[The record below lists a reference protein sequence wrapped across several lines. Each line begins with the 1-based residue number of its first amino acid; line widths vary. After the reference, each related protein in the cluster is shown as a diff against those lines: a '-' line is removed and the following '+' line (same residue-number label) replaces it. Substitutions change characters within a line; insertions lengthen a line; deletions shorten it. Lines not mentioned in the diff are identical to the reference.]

1 MRKKY
6 YKCKRRQ
13 GVALLFA
20 LGILSLLLIL
30 GLAFVSNA
38 LLAQKVAFNNS
49 SRAQAKMLAQSAIS
63 RVAASVML
71 YQHQAYNQADSS
83 KKFWPTSFTSLFSG
97 TDSTRIDDQ
106 LDYGNDNLTDLYS
119 KLNYP
124 GNVIGYRPSDNR
136 NKITWQLVYDK
147 SANKSSQEGHN
158 TKNKKIIGRIAYQV
172 LPPTSN
178 SRLNLQQV
186 LKGAQKRSTLS
197 NIENQERFGE
207 DISELNVEYTTPF
220 IDTAM
225 TAPNL
230 GGLLSASSIPAYYDE
245 LYTAYASNLFPAS
258 LGTTE
263 IEDRKDW
270 IERWFSE
277 GTKAA
282 DFEAF
287 LYATD
292 SQNEKQYFAHR
303 FNLGDDGLTN
313 KGDNWYNRF
322 YSTAADAEAQEKNLF
337 DNTVA
342 RRFNNSN
349 AIDHLTAD
357 AVEFSEQSKRTPGKS
372 GLPFLKSIA
381 DDPGTFSSKENRR
394 KQIAANLNDYCD
406 KDLIPT
412 SNVPAEDWATT
423 TTEILY
429 TGNEKTPYIYELGL
443 MGEISHTD
451 GGTGT
456 VTPGI
461 AVDSA
466 SRTLKFDLNLTPA
479 VKLINIYDGIP
490 NALDKFTFRHALE
503 KVTLKGEVT
512 KVTYNKYQYEIDN
525 GAGGTTTVEGTQ
537 PIEVTLSS
545 PVTFSQTWE
554 NGGVPSI
561 SEVSSTQEI
570 EIKKSDFISG
580 YAFKEAAGNFFTC
593 KYDASTAQI
602 PVELTLAKVQEKY
615 PGAISLPATQP
626 SSMEISID
634 ETKITEFSA
643 QNGRMVLLADYT
655 HTFSDGSTVTKNIGL
670 DYVKSQKTADG
681 STSKEVTGTASD
693 LSFDDS
699 DTSTDNY
706 KFLLG
711 GMRGKDPRQ
720 NLNPGDWSTTYP
732 ALKKYD
738 PNRTWA
744 DVMHVKMIDPA
755 TTPKTIHGQS
765 NSFNSV
771 FEVPESNPTGSSAKD
786 QEFLPKDKFSDEE
799 RKNPAWT
806 SSSHHLSTAIVANRP
821 MKSLW
826 ELGAIHRGA
835 MWETLNLKLAGKP
848 GSSGNTV
855 ELNDHQSGKGWND
868 SGTKYEDGDGA
879 ILDEVKL
886 TNNTRSY
893 GKLDVN
899 MTWDSYKNP
908 NKNKYDEDLV
918 KALFMNLR
926 YGQDLT
932 GFDGGTPSDTSG
944 TPIKTNNSGW
954 TNAIAQF
961 VKASDST
968 SERPFDSRAQF
979 LDWGTANEFLGNAF
993 GLISKATYD
1002 TLNDAQQEEIIGKT
1016 INLLTASNGSLP
1028 TVVQVLIVAQTI
1040 RDVGGDENNKISIT
1054 KIGYDGTPVTKTD
1067 CLIGQFDIADN
1078 PGVPSDSPDQK
1089 VYFDEIT
1096 GETKILV
1103 TIDRNPT
1110 DGQMMVRKIE
1120 YID

>member
-38 LLAQKVAFNNS
+38 LLSQKVAFNNS

-63 RVAASVML
+63 RVAASIML

-97 TDSTRIDDQ
+97 TGTDSDDPPRISDQ
-106 LDYGNDNLTDLYS
+106 LDYGNANSTDLYS

-124 GNVIGYRPSDNR
+124 GNVIGYRPSDNS

-172 LPPTSN
+172 LPPTSS

-220 IDTAM
+220 IDTAI

-258 LGTTE
+258 LGAQE

-443 MGEISHTD
+443 MAKLSCTI
-451 GGTGT
+451 GGTT
-456 VTPGI
+456 TSGI
-461 AVDSA
+461 SIDPTSGK
-466 SRTLKFDLNLTPA
+466 LKFDLALTPA
-479 VKLINIYDGIP
+479 VKLINIYNEIP
-490 NALDKFTFRHALE
+490 NALTNLTFRYDLE
-503 KVTLKGEVT
+503 KIILKGAIT
-512 KVTYNKYQYEIDN
+512 KVTFDKYHYTYEDDK
-525 GAGGTTTVEGTQ
+525 GVTQ
-537 PIEVTLSS
+537 TDIGDPL
-545 PVTFSQTWE
+545 
-554 NGGVPSI
+554 
-561 SEVSSTQEI
+561 EVSYPLPPSPQAASFEETWTADTTDTYPNIIKVASTQEI
-570 EIKKSDFISG
+570 VIDRENDFLGG
-580 YAFKEAAGNFFTC
+580 YAFKAADNNFFTC
-593 KYDASTAQI
+593 EYNSTSGPTFKLTDEQVQAKYSHLSNVKLSALQPD
-602 PVELTLAKVQEKY
+602 LK
-615 PGAISLPATQP
+615 ISATE
-626 SSMEISID
+626 M
-634 ETKITEFSA
+634 KITELAVQS
-643 QNGRMVLLADYT
+643 GRMLLLADYK
-655 HTFSDGSTVTKNIGL
+655 HTYSDASTETKKIGI
-670 DYVKSQKTADG
+670 DYVKSQKQADSELILTA
-681 STSKEVTGTASD
+681 TASD
-693 LSFDDS
+693 ITFNDTDS
-699 DTSTDNY
+699 DADNY

-720 NLNPGDWSTTYP
+720 NLNPKDWSITDTI
-732 ALKKYD
+732 LKKYD
-738 PNRTWA
+738 PATQWAAVMDVDYDASASPQFQGKVNRENDA
-744 DVMHVKMIDPA
+744 APDKAGNNKDKESRPDPA
-755 TTPKTIHGQS
+755 
-765 NSFNSV
+765 
-771 FEVPESNPTGSSAKD
+771 
-786 QEFLPKDKFSDEE
+786 
-799 RKNPAWT
+799 W
-806 SSSHHLSTAIVANRP
+806 SSSGHLSTAIVANRP

-848 GSSGNTV
+848 GSSDGNTV
-855 ELNDHQSGKGWND
+855 ELNDHQSGKSWSD

-886 TNNTRSY
+886 ANNTRSY

-899 MTWDSYKNP
+899 MIWDSYKNP
-908 NKNKYDEDLV
+908 NKNDYDGDLV

-932 GFDGGTPSDTSG
+932 DFDGGTPALTSG
-944 TPIKTNNSGW
+944 TTLVTKKPNDSDWTDFWKNYIKKF
-954 TNAIAQF
+954 NAEG
-961 VKASDST
+961 ASD
-968 SERPFDSRAQF
+968 ERPFDSRAQF

-993 GLISKATYD
+993 GLITTYD
-1002 TLNDAQQEEIIGKT
+1002 TLNDAQKEEIIGKT

-1078 PGVPSDSPDQK
+1078 PGVPNDSPDQK